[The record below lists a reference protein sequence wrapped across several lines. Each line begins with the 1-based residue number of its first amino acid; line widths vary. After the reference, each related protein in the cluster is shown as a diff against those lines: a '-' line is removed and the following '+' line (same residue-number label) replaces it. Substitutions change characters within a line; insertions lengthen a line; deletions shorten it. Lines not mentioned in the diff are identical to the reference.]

1 VITRTDDGTGHSCRV
16 AETSNDAS
24 HDRTADEQG
33 RQTELFQSPRKR
45 TYERFGAFVHMSD
58 ETSTAG
64 VFGGLADREGLIS
77 LRWLAALAA
86 VAFLGVTWYLYQ
98 TRVEVAMIG
107 AGIAT
112 GFGTY
117 ALLGTGRGSLREAL
131 NGLSVDSTRLSRG
144 LASGFFLASAVS
156 MVTLTWGYYTK
167 PIAYY
172 LAIAAAGAIL
182 FLRIALTDAT
192 QSNVILAVLFG
203 LNTFGSNQIAFPLG
217 MRGPDGGYHI
227 RLVEYIMESG
237 QVIPGGVTYAGFPG
251 QHLLSATTGI
261 SAGLSSGVVYV
272 LIGTVAMTLGLLLTY
287 SVGRR
292 VLDAR
297 YALIAMLVYASMS
310 YVIYRGGHP
319 TQQAHILPMM
329 FLLFLA
335 TLYLYYRPNTRES
348 LLFMLFSVVLIATHH
363 HSSFQAGGMLV
374 ALYLGYRLFGPLEWV
389 STRLLRSK
397 VRRLPSRAM
406 ATGGRGARL
415 MVLFGTAFAAHIVFT
430 SGYFRNMV
438 GHVLG
443 FAASLNEETRRSLAS
458 SGRFAEVQTE
468 QFLINTTGEGI
479 LLGLAVIGG
488 LACLVYLSR
497 TLLMMVV
504 WLAVAGV
511 LAALGTVIDWP
522 FLIPQR
528 IYVTAQMT
536 AIGFLAAFGVVVLLG
551 RGVDSRV
558 RSVTPVA
565 VLTVV
570 VFALVF
576 FSASS
581 TIAGIETSPFN
592 TNVGYG
598 LWYDVVEE
606 ERSEEFLAQVG
617 INPDAARGGAVT
629 ANGSM
634 DYSSIDEGIISVRHH
649 RLSSGSSLAS
659 TSGIASATK
668 VFPDS
673 PTAPLTDDNKI
684 YSSEQVELYH
694 RP

>member
-1 VITRTDDGTGHSCRV
+1 
-16 AETSNDAS
+16 
-24 HDRTADEQG
+24 
-33 RQTELFQSPRKR
+33 
-45 TYERFGAFVHMSD
+45 MSD

-64 VFGGLADREGLIS
+64 VFGGRADREGLIS

-86 VAFLGVTWYLYQ
+86 VAFVGVTWYLYQ
-98 TRVEVAMIG
+98 TRVAVAMLG

-117 ALLGTGRGSLREAL
+117 ALLGTGQGSLRAAL

-192 QSNVILAVLFG
+192 RSNVVLAVLFG

-217 MRGPDGGYHI
+217 MRGPDGGHHI
-227 RLVEYIMESG
+227 RLVEYIYETG

-261 SAGLSSGVVYV
+261 PAGLSPGAVYL
-272 LIGTVAMTLGLLLTY
+272 LIGTMAMTLGLLLTY

-292 VLDAR
+292 VLDTR
-297 YALIAMLVYASMS
+297 YALIAMVVYASMS

-335 TLYLYYRPNTRES
+335 TLYLYYQPSTRNS

-363 HSSFQAGGMLV
+363 HSAFQAGGMLV

-389 STRLLRSK
+389 SVRLLRSK

-406 ATGGRGARL
+406 ATGGRGARVT
-415 MVLFGTAFAAHIVFT
+415 VLFATVFAAHLVFT

-443 FAASLNEETRRSLAS
+443 FIASLNEETRGSLAS
-458 SGRFAEVQTE
+458 GGRFREVPTE

-479 LLGLAVIGG
+479 LLGLAVVGG

-497 TLLMMVV
+497 TVLMMVV
-504 WLAVAGV
+504 WLVVAGV
-511 LAALGTVIDWP
+511 LAALGAVIDWP

-536 AIGFLAAFGVVVLLG
+536 AIGFLAAFGLVVLLG
-551 RGVDSRV
+551 RGVESRV

-565 VLTVV
+565 VLAVV

-581 TIAGIETSPFN
+581 TLAGIETSPFN

-598 LWYDVVEE
+598 LWYGVVEE
-606 ERSEEFLAQVG
+606 GRSAEFLKQVG
-617 INPDAARGGAVT
+617 VNPDAV
-629 ANGSM
+629 NGPHVNFDGSTE
-634 DYSSIDEGIISVRHH
+634 YTHVEEGIIEVSHH
-649 RLSSGSSLAS
+649 RLSSGSLISS
-659 TSGIASATK
+659 HSGVASAAV

-673 PTAPLTDDNKI
+673 PTAPLTDDNKM
-684 YSSEQVELYH
+684 YSNGPVELYH